1 MLKTRYAMPRIICF
15 DFVKSK
21 IVIIFHRVMVSLFL
35 KIHTKAY
42 RSQCYNVYN
51 SFLNNLAKATR
62 QDETNGTKC

>member
-1 MLKTRYAMPRIICF
+1 MLKTGYAMPRIIFF

-21 IVIIFHRVMVSLFL
+21 IVMFHRVMVSLFL
-35 KIHTKAY
+35 KMHIKAY

-62 QDETNGTKC
+62 RDETNGTKC